1 MTKTESVSRGR
12 RGFTLVE
19 LLVVIAIIGVLIA
32 LLLPAVQQ
40 AREAA
45 RRMQCS
51 NNLKQIGLAMHNHHD
66 TYGHL
71 PHAGTDGPDNTCCSS
86 TLRSGWSWLFH
97 LTPFIEQQNVYDL
110 SSDTTVA
117 TSVIAPYFCP
127 TRRAPQLYNS
137 YMHADYAGNG
147 GDTSANYGKDGA
159 LLRQYAATPA
169 LPLAAGT
176 KPNNFRG
183 LRDFR
188 DGTSNTLLVAEK
200 QLHDTTWG
208 TAGGDNERWNNAGW
222 DVDIIRFGSEVPQP
236 DRLHPDSSQPAHWSN
251 KFGSSHP
258 SGVQG
263 VRADGSVVMIPY
275 TVDATTFLN
284 FCLIRD
290 GEVITSDAFN

>member
-1 MTKTESVSRGR
+1 MPTFQTGR

-51 NNLKQIGLAMHNHHD
+51 NNLKQIGLAFHNHHD
-66 TYGHL
+66 TLGHL
-71 PHAGTDGPDNTCCSS
+71 PHGGSDGPDNTCCSG
-86 TLRSGWSWLFH
+86 TIRDTWSWLFH
-97 LTPFIEQQNVYDL
+97 ITPYIEQQNVYDL
-110 SSDTTVA
+110 SSDSAVA
-117 TSVIAPYFCP
+117 TAVIDAYYCP
-127 TRRAPQLYNS
+127 TRRAPQLYNNYAHS
-137 YMHADYAGNG
+137 DYAGNG
-147 GDTSANYGKDGA
+147 GDALGNYGKDGA
-159 LLRQYAATPA
+159 LIRQYGASPA

-176 KPNNFRG
+176 KPNQFRG

-188 DGTSNTLLVAEK
+188 DGTSNALMVAEK
-200 QLHDTTWG
+200 QLHDSTFG

-222 DVDIIRFGSEVPQP
+222 DQDIVRFGNELPQP
-236 DRLHPDSSQPAHWSN
+236 DRLHPDSTQSTYWSN

-263 VRADGSVVMIPY
+263 VRADGSVVMIPF
-275 TVDATTFLN
+275 TIDATVFKN

-290 GEVITSDAFN
+290 GQVLPSDAFN